1 AQVQTIIQKVVPA
14 NIPTPKDTVQ
24 TIRQHVVPA
33 DIREPI
39 SLQQPIERKIIPINE
54 KRVKKQDNTSSSRT
68 EINIPKLADQIIV
81 REESDIDKIAQAI
94 AREIEKAS
102 LNMA

>member
-1 AQVQTIIQKVVPA
+1 LFLNIPNIKDQTQTIIQKLIPA
-14 NIPTPKDTVQ
+14 NIK
-24 TIRQHVVPA
+24 
-33 DIREPI
+33 EPI
-39 SLQQPIERKIIPINE
+39 PLEQPIKREIIPIRNNNAKE
-54 KRVKKQDNTSSSRT
+54 REQKTRGNNKT
-68 EINIPKLADQIIV
+68 EIKIPKLADQIIV